1 MPPRQY
7 PPAYL
12 RYLRARL
19 WNLGRPGFWGT
30 AIFLFAVGFVIH
42 ESWLHPNIFTRKQN
56 TQVTKPSKPAESSSL
71 SDEDKAMVAD
81 IDNLP
86 VLLNEF
92 EKATLSTA
100 AINPQEDAQV
110 DKSES
115 LFEDVI
121 KKQNAASDAKSNPGT
136 GRVNNAPPK
145 IEKNPFVLQAENLLL
160 SGTNDG
166 EGQFLDVNSLNPSP
180 VQTETTTFSSL
191 DMGLTNRTKKNQ
203 KSVLIS
209 PLQAEI
215 NQLTKQNLSSLN
227 NTTSTQINPLGQTSS
242 NGATMMLPSNSLPSR
257 NLPPSTGIGYIQ
269 PTVINQPQNPYSNL
283 NYGQTLP
290 SVVTPTTGV
299 LPVTP
304 AAPSNTTNSVQSSSR
319 SITDSTTPVGYT
331 NYGNLGLQQPIYG
344 NSSLQQPNQLPQ
356 SNLSNPRQ
364 IPGQYT
370 GGYQR

>member
-19 WNLGRPGFWGT
+19 WNLARPGFWGT
-30 AIFLFAVGFVIH
+30 AIFLFVVGFVVN
-42 ESWLHPNIFTRKQN
+42 EYWLRPDILTPKQN
-56 TQVTKPSKPAESSSL
+56 TPVTTSKPAESSTL
-71 SDEDKAMVAD
+71 SDEDKAVVAD

-92 EKATLSTA
+92 EKATLSAT
-100 AINPQEDAQV
+100 INPQEDAQE
-110 DKSES
+110 DNSES

-121 KKQNAASDAKSNPGT
+121 KKQNTASDAKSTPGQ
-136 GRVNNAPPK
+136 GIVNSPPPAN
-145 IEKNPFVLQAENLLL
+145 EKNPFVVQAEKLLL

-166 EGQFLDVNSLNPSP
+166 DGQFLDVKSLNPSP
-180 VQTETTTFSSL
+180 AQTETTTFSSL
-191 DMGLTNRTKKNQ
+191 EMGLTNKTKKNQ

-215 NQLTKQNLSSLN
+215 NQLTQQNFSSLN
-227 NTTSTQINPLGQTSS
+227 NATSSQINPLAQTSS
-242 NGATMMLPSNSLPSR
+242 NEATRILPNNSLPSQS
-257 NLPPSTGIGYIQ
+257 LPPSTGIGYIQ
-269 PTVINQPQNPYSNL
+269 PTVTNQPQNPYSNF
-283 NYGQTLP
+283 NNGQTLP

-299 LPVTP
+299 SPITP
-304 AAPSNTTNSVQSSSR
+304 AAPNNTTNSVQSSSR
-319 SITDSTTPVGYT
+319 SITDSTTPVGYA
-331 NYGNLGLQQPIYG
+331 NYGNSGLQQPIYG
-344 NSSLQQPNQLPQ
+344 NSSLQQPT
-356 SNLSNPRQ
+356 NPSA